1 MYGVSYQA
9 GDGLEEDG
17 HVDGFGY
24 MGVHASFEG
33 ILLIFLEGIGGHS
46 YDGYI
51 CFYGI
56 AEFADSACGIVAIHA
71 RHLDI
76 HEDESERAGWF
87 VLYALQALLSVFDPG
102 DMESVVF
109 EQLGSDLRIEFVI
122 FRQQQWA
129 SIELIGIL
137 LLYFA
142 GE

>member
-1 MYGVSYQA
+1 
-9 GDGLEEDG
+9 
-17 HVDGFGY
+17 

-51 CFYGI
+51 CFYGV
-56 AEFADSACGIVAIHA
+56 AERTDSAGGIVAIHA

-109 EQLGSDLRIEFVI
+109 EQLGSDLRIEFVV
-122 FRQQQWA
+122 FRQQQWTA
-129 SIELIGIL
+129 IELIGLL